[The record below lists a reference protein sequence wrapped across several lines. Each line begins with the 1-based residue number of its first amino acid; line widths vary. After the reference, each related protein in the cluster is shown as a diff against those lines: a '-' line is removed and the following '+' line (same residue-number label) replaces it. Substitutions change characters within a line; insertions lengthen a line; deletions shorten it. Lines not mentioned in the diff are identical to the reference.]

1 MVALLVLALAL
12 SADAFAVALTQGA
25 SARASALPAALRI
38 ALAFGAAQAIMPL
51 AGWGL
56 GLAFAHR
63 LEAFDHWIAFAILS
77 VLGVRTFWEGVR
89 TRGDVDPP
97 TKAFNMFALAAA
109 ALATSLDAAAAGL
122 TFSSLGLEPLIACA
136 VIGVVT
142 ALVSF
147 TGVYLGRAVGA
158 VFGGVA
164 EIIGGVTLIAIGV
177 SILWEHGALRF

>member
-1 MVALLVLALAL
+1 MAALLVLALAL
-12 SADAFAVALTQGA
+12 SADAFAVALAQGA
-25 SARASALPAALRI
+25 RARALPAALRI
-38 ALAFGAAQAIMPL
+38 ALAFGVAQAIMPL

-63 LEAFDHWIAFAILS
+63 LEAYDHWIAFAILS
-77 VLGVRTFWEGVR
+77 ALGVRTFWEGAR
-89 TRGDVDPP
+89 TRGDVNPP
-97 TKAFNMFALAAA
+97 TKAFDTFALAAA
-109 ALATSLDAAAAGL
+109 AFATSLDAAAAGL

-136 VIGVVT
+136 VIGAVT

-164 EIIGGVTLIAIGV
+164 EMIGGVTLIAIGV